1 MLLLCK
7 SEDIIALPWVYIFL
21 LEVVFSLTL
30 DLFVGLDEV
39 FSSNLNSFLLVSVE
53 TEYLFEYKL

>member
-7 SEDIIALPWVYIFL
+7 SEDIIALPCVYIFL
-21 LEVVFSLTL
+21 FEVVFSLTL